1 MKDMSREGS
10 KKNILIVRLSA
21 MGDAAISAPLVKAYA
36 SANPECNF
44 YMVSQP
50 RFEAMFSYPSQ
61 RCAPCAGSACAASA
75 GAAVEANAQGAA
87 EQIPN
92 LYYIPLNTKRGSSDY
107 CGSWGQL
114 IKFARTVK
122 KQYGIT
128 HFADIHDVIRTKVLR
143 AVLRLSGV
151 RVACINKHRREREE
165 LCRQKNKKFVQIIK
179 SQRCMEEVLVKIG
192 LEDLHFADSIAAG
205 SQPAQPQQPAQSLQT
220 PAAKDIAASA
230 SPRKEGVK
238 EPKICKIGI
247 APFAGHKGKEW
258 PAEKMEEVVKYFGS
272 TGSGGTDA
280 DIRIAEKT
288 NERTNEGTK
297 YKVFLYGGGKR
308 ELEIMQPWAEKYP
321 GVELFAGK
329 HTLYEELESMASLDV
344 MVSMDSAN
352 MHLASLVGTPV
363 VCIWGATHRFAGYNG
378 WRQKDDNAVE
388 VELPCR
394 PCSIFGAKPCVRGDY
409 ACLNNVTPQ
418 MVIDKI
424 LTAVKQ

>member
-1 MKDMSREGS
+1 MVQ

-21 MGDAAISAPLVKAYA
+21 MGDVAISAPLVRAYA

-61 RCAPCAGSACAASA
+61 RCAPCEGSACAASA
-75 GAAVEANAQGAA
+75 GAA

-92 LYYIPLNTKRGSSDY
+92 LYYIPLSTKRGGSDY

-122 KQYGIT
+122 KQYDIT

-151 RVACINKHRREREE
+151 KVACINKHRREREE
-165 LCRQKNKKFVQIIK
+165 LCRQKNKKLVQIIK
-179 SQRCMEEVLVKIG
+179 SQRCMEEVFVKIG
-192 LEDLHFADSIAAG
+192 LTDLHFAESAPM
-205 SQPAQPQQPAQSLQT
+205 QN
-220 PAAKDIAASA
+220 AASKKNTPTSKQEA
-230 SPRKEGVK
+230 
-238 EPKICKIGI
+238 IKIGI

-258 PAEKMEEVVKYFGS
+258 PAEKMEEVVKHFGS
-272 TGSGGTDA
+272 ESSKG
-280 DIRIAEKT
+280 R
-288 NERTNEGTK
+288 

-308 ELEIMQPWAEKYP
+308 EIEIMQPWAQKYP
-321 GVELFAGK
+321 HAELFAGK

-378 WRQKDDNAVE
+378 WGQKEDNAVE
-388 VELPCR
+388 VDLLCR
-394 PCSIFGAKPCVRGDY
+394 PCSVFGAKPCQRGDY
-409 ACLNNVTPQ
+409 ACLHRISPQ

-424 LTAVKQ
+424 FTAVKQ